1 MEKNLDKTYDPKK
14 FEDRIYDMWEQSGAF
29 RAECDPDKKPFTIV
43 MPPPNITGQL
53 HMGHALDQTL
63 QDVLTR
69 FKRLQGY
76 SALWLPGSDHA
87 SIATEVKVVNRIRE
101 EEGLEKEDL
110 GREEFL
116 KRAWAWKKEFGG
128 KITKQCRK
136 LGDSCDWSRERF
148 TMDEGCNKAVNHFFV
163 RLYEKGLIYKG
174 NRLINWCPECGTS
187 LSDAE
192 VEHEDK
198 NGMYWYFRY
207 PAADG
212 GEGIIVATS
221 RPETMFGDVAIAVH
235 PSDERYKDMVGKNV
249 ILPLVGKEIPI
260 IADPYPDPEKGTGAV
275 KITPAH
281 DPNDFEVGQ
290 RNDLENISC
299 INPDATMN
307 SLAGKYEGMD
317 RYECRKAWVKDL
329 EEAGYLV
336 KTEEKVIPVGEC
348 YRCRTVVEPMLSDQW
363 FVKMEELAKPAIEA
377 AKSGAL
383 QHVPERFEKTYLHW
397 LEEIRDWCISRQL
410 WWGHRI
416 PAYYCQNCGELMVA
430 ETAPHQCSK
439 CGSTNIKQD
448 EDVLDTWFSSALWP
462 FSTLGWPEE
471 TEDLK
476 YFYPTDVLVTGY
488 DIIFFWVVRM
498 VFSALETTGE
508 VPFKYVYVHGLV
520 RDAQGRK
527 MSKSLG
533 NGIDPLEI
541 IDQYGA
547 DALRFMLTTGITPG
561 NDMRF
566 KTDKL
571 ESARNFANKL
581 WNASRFVIMNLQDED
596 GSFREMADLTDLNS
610 AALQDEDKW
619 MISRVN
625 DAVKYITETME
636 KFDLALAGQRAYDL
650 IWNEFCDWYIEIVK
664 GRLYGNDEQDK
675 MVARAVLVKVLKDM
689 LRLLH
694 PFMPYITEEIWAYL
708 PKEEASADNPD
719 NFLIKESW
727 PIYSEE
733 LAFPEETEKLE
744 MAMAVI
750 KSIRNIRAEADA
762 APSRKLTAVILCADG
777 KEPVVRAGE
786 RYITK
791 IANITDITFAA
802 SKADVPE
809 EVMSAVVAGA
819 EIFIPLDDIMDYEA
833 ELDRLRKEKKKLE
846 GEVKRVVGK
855 LSNEGFIKKA
865 PEKVINEE
873 KAKQVKYEE
882 MLAKVC
888 DRLAVVEKKVK

>member
-1 MEKNLDKTYDPKK
+1 MEKNLAKTYDPKD
-14 FEDRIYDMWEQSGAF
+14 FEDRIYEMWESNGAF
-29 RAECDPDKKPFTIV
+29 HAEVDPDKKPFTIV

-87 SIATEVKVVNRIRE
+87 SIATEVKVVDRIRK

-116 KRAWAWKKEFGG
+116 KRAWDWKKEFGG
-128 KITKQCRK
+128 KITRQCRK

-163 RLYEKGLIYKG
+163 KLYRKGLIYKG

-212 GEGIIVATS
+212 GEGVVVATS

-235 PSDERYKDMVGKNV
+235 PDDERYKDLVGRNV
-249 ILPLVGKEIPI
+249 ILPLVGREIPV

-281 DPNDFEVGQ
+281 DPNDFEVGL
-290 RNDLENISC
+290 RHDLENLSC
-299 INPDATMN
+299 IDFDARMN
-307 SLAGKYEGMD
+307 GLAGKYEGMD

-329 EEAGYLV
+329 DEAGYLI

-348 YRCRTVVEPMLSDQW
+348 YRCHTVVEPMLSDQW

-383 QHVPERFEKTYLHW
+383 THVPERFEKTYLHW

-416 PAYYCQNCGELMVA
+416 PAYYCQDCGELMVE
-430 ETAPHQCSK
+430 ETAPHKCSK

-508 VPFKYVYVHGLV
+508 VPFHHVYVHGLV

-596 GSFREMADLTDLNS
+596 GNFRQMADLTDLDK

-619 MISRVN
+619 IISRVN
-625 DAVKYITETME
+625 DATKYITETME
-636 KFDLALAGQRAYDL
+636 KYDLALAGQRAYDL

-664 GRLYGNDEQDK
+664 GRLYGDDEEDK
-675 MVARAVLVKVLKDM
+675 KVARAVLVKVLKDM

-694 PFMPYITEEIWAYL
+694 PFMPYITEEIWTYL
-708 PKEEASADNPD
+708 PKGEADADNPKG
-719 NFLIKESW
+719 FLIKEHW
-727 PIYSEE
+727 PVYSED
-733 LAFPEETEKLE
+733 LCFPQEAEKLE
-744 MAMAVI
+744 MAMNII

-762 APSRKLTAVILCADG
+762 APSKALRAVILCG
-777 KEPVVRAGE
+777 EGRENIVKAGE
-786 RYITK
+786 RYIK
-791 IANITDITFAA
+791 KLANITEISFIA

-809 EVMSAVVAGA
+809 EVMSAVVPGV

-833 ELDRLRKEKKKLE
+833 ELDRLQKEKKKLE
-846 GEVKRVVGK
+846 GEVKRVKGK
-855 LSNEGFIKKA
+855 LSNEGFVSKA
-865 PEKVINEE
+865 PQKVVEEE

-888 DRLAVVEKKVK
+888 DRLAIVEKKVK

>member
-1 MEKNLDKTYDPKK
+1 
-14 FEDRIYDMWEQSGAF
+14 
-29 RAECDPDKKPFTIV
+29 
-43 MPPPNITGQL
+43 
-53 HMGHALDQTL
+53 
-63 QDVLTR
+63 
-69 FKRLQGY
+69 
-76 SALWLPGSDHA
+76 
-87 SIATEVKVVNRIRE
+87 
-101 EEGLEKEDL
+101 
-110 GREEFL
+110 
-116 KRAWAWKKEFGG
+116 
-128 KITKQCRK
+128 
-136 LGDSCDWSRERF
+136 
-148 TMDEGCNKAVNHFFV
+148 
-163 RLYEKGLIYKG
+163 
-174 NRLINWCPECGTS
+174 
-187 LSDAE
+187 
-192 VEHEDK
+192 
-198 NGMYWYFRY
+198 
-207 PAADG
+207 
-212 GEGIIVATS
+212 
-221 RPETMFGDVAIAVH
+221 
-235 PSDERYKDMVGKNV
+235 
-249 ILPLVGKEIPI
+249 
-260 IADPYPDPEKGTGAV
+260 
-275 KITPAH
+275 
-281 DPNDFEVGQ
+281 
-290 RNDLENISC
+290 
-299 INPDATMN
+299 
-307 SLAGKYEGMD
+307 
-317 RYECRKAWVKDL
+317 
-329 EEAGYLV
+329 
-336 KTEEKVIPVGEC
+336 
-348 YRCRTVVEPMLSDQW
+348 
-363 FVKMEELAKPAIEA
+363 
-377 AKSGAL
+377 
-383 QHVPERFEKTYLHW
+383 
-397 LEEIRDWCISRQL
+397 
-410 WWGHRI
+410 
-416 PAYYCQNCGELMVA
+416 MVA

-664 GRLYGNDEQDK
+664 GRLYGDDEQDK

>member
-14 FEDRIYDMWEQSGAF
+14 FEDRIYDMWEKSGAF

-63 QDVLTR
+63 QDVLNR

-416 PAYYCQNCGELMVA
+416 PAYYCQDCGELMVA